1 MNGNELIN
9 TNITGYTPLVSP
21 RGYEGIASRADRRI
35 SSTQKRV
42 QDLVKLDPTNPL
54 ATLITLLGANQERGI
69 RDELNTLRGQTI
81 EQDRKDKKIKA
92 DDAWRKKAL
101 GDLKTKGLDKSFER
115 FVNEDHGGDID
126 AALKDN
132 NMQGKLNAYKN
143 EYKPLEDK
151 EVLQLF
157 AELAK
162 EQTELNNLKISTGG
176 KIDPED
182 ENFHKMAVRG
192 IRETLRKHFEHKYGK
207 KFSDSK
213 IDSMVGSPTGTGTPG
228 SGTPPPPVVGKVPL
242 DNTGQPRVKVPDK
255 VKSAKAVLT
264 GKPTK
269 LVEPRGFA
277 KWGKDINH
285 GFREMVKS
293 KDEGTLR
300 KDLVGWLGGY
310 FSDEFKNGIREI
322 IKSSKDGTL
331 KKDLIGFGKHYFEDE
346 KPTPKPR
353 AVPTAPN
360 ESEKAG
366 TPTPPMDVTGSDS
379 ADSYDYIVDKLNE
392 AHSQNNIPPDVI
404 AAANER
410 AYAKS
415 LGADSVMGET
425 ALHTEPNT
433 EDFIGHED
441 LQSQLSY
448 QKPIPYERL
457 FDTDDMPEL
466 ADPPTDESPSFL
478 DRVEALRQEYF
489 GTSEASVD
497 PRDSIRESKQEADR
511 LQAILRGEI
520 NEQGYTPEEQA
531 NIERTR
537 KQAGVSSG
545 DIPIPSHLP
554 RPPTPKVLAPVPQV
568 DPSMIPKAGRDLGE
582 ERSKAEAMQKKAAM
596 KRLRSDPFVNKLIQ
610 IESSGREDAVG
621 YKMHK
626 DPRTGKFVHDTVKVK
641 DKWGRT
647 VNRKIPVSYGMMQI
661 TVPTAKAS
669 KLPAAERAFKGKSN
683 KVIAKILLEDPE
695 LNVRIGK
702 EFAGKLRTQLK
713 KNAYAKKFTKQEI
726 DVLVGAAY
734 NWKGEGLDKLITK
747 AKPENFAQVLARIKF
762 PAETRRQIKE
772 LRKALK

>member
-21 RGYEGIASRADRRI
+21 RGFEGIASRADKRI

-54 ATLITLLGANQERGI
+54 ASLITFLGANQERGI

-81 EQDRKDKKIKA
+81 EQDRKTKKIKA

-101 GDLKTKGLDKSFER
+101 GDLKTKGLDKAFER

-242 DNTGQPRVKVPDK
+242 DNTGQPRVKVPNK
-255 VKSAKAVLT
+255 VKSAKAVLK

-269 LVEPRGFA
+269 PVAKRGTEL
-277 KWGKDINH
+277 W
-285 GFREMVKS
+285 RE
-293 KDEGTLR
+293 DFN
-300 KDLVGWLGGY
+300 D
-310 FSDEFKNGIREI
+310 GIREI
-322 IKSSKDGTL
+322 VKSSDEGTL
-331 KKDLIGFGKHYFEDE
+331 KKDLMGFIKSYFKGDKKGKSA
-346 KPTPKPR
+346 PKPR

-360 ESEKAG
+360 DPEKVGA
-366 TPTPPMDVTGSDS
+366 PISPMDVTGSDS
-379 ADSYDYIVDKLNE
+379 ANSYDYIVDKLNE
-392 AHSQNNIPPDVI
+392 AHSQSNIPPDVL

-410 AYAKS
+410 AYAKA
-415 LGADSVMGET
+415 LGVDSAMGEST
-425 ALHTEPNT
+425 LPPELTT
-433 EDFIGHED
+433 QDLIGLPD
-441 LQSQLSY
+441 LSRQATQPHDSGAV
-448 QKPIPYERL
+448 P
-457 FDTDDMPEL
+457 MPEVTPMTPYAGL
-466 ADPPTDESPSFL
+466 AEEIARKSEDGGENQTVDTPFSGIVDGWN
-478 DRVEALRQEYF
+478 ALRDSLSGESDE
-489 GTSEASVD
+489 TAD
-497 PRDSIRESKQEADR
+497 PRDSIRKSKQEADR

-531 NIERTR
+531 NIDRTR
-537 KQAGVSSG
+537 KQAGVASG
-545 DIPIPSHLP
+545 DIPVVNDLP
-554 RPPTPKVLAPVPQV
+554 RPQSPKALDPVPQV

-610 IESSGREDAVG
+610 IESSGREDAIG

-647 VNRKIPVSYGMMQI
+647 VNRKIPVSYGLMQI

-669 KLPAAERAFKGKSN
+669 KLPAAEKAFKGKSD
-683 KVIAKILLEDPE
+683 KVIARILLENPE

-702 EFAGKLRTQLK
+702 EFAGNLRKQLK
-713 KNAYAKKFTKQEI
+713 QNAYAKKFTKQEI